1 MFKEL
6 PSGGMAMAGTTDIN
20 VIVAQGDTVREVQN
34 IRKQVLEQG
43 QQSIAQRTEDQKKE
57 SKSKVH
63 EFQPGDK
70 IQISGDE
77 ERRSGFK
84 REKKEGEPSE
94 SDPKDP
100 VSPSGNLIDIKV

>member
-1 MFKEL
+1 
-6 PSGGMAMAGTTDIN
+6 MAMAGTTDIN

-43 QQSIAQRTEDQKKE
+43 QHSIAQQTEDQKKE
-57 SKSKVH
+57 GKSKVH

-70 IQISGDE
+70 IQIRSDE
-77 ERRSGFK
+77 ERRSGLK
-84 REKKEGEPSE
+84 RGKKEDKPSE
-94 SDPKDP
+94 SDEKEP